1 VGQILVLS
9 SRAGELPVSQEPKSP
24 QAIEVVVVD
33 AHLDVLDRPDA
44 SAYSTGKAARGD
56 HLRVRPDQP
65 VGTGWLAIE
74 PLSTSILWIQESSLE
89 FEDEPPDEPRQLDSG
104 PIARD
109 LSHLSRAWVKD
120 ESAVVRSG
128 NLLARIPGPPKGE
141 LQGGRL
147 VQLVG
152 RPALRLGQGAE
163 KPAWLAIVPPPEQ
176 SFYVH
181 AEGVRWSA
189 PEEAPPAA
197 EIRASYDQPIAA
209 PSPTNA
215 LSGTPTSSPPN
226 WPLEVSQ
233 ELERLDGV
241 FRVTVASQP
250 VAQWRF
256 ESVRS
261 GYQSLL
267 KRAGDRLDLEEAIRT
282 RLARVTQHEQAARAA
297 RTIESILEASHRR
310 DDEVTAARRQLTHLA
325 RARARAYDA
334 VGFIQPSAHLVD
346 GRKVFALIGREGK
359 TIAYLDIP
367 PGLDPEPFLAS
378 RVGVRGRA
386 HFSEDLGT
394 RLISV
399 RDLESVER
407 NR

>member
-1 VGQILVLS
+1 
-9 SRAGELPVSQEPKSP
+9 
-24 QAIEVVVVD
+24 
-33 AHLDVLDRPDA
+33 
-44 SAYSTGKAARGD
+44 
-56 HLRVRPDQP
+56 
-65 VGTGWLAIE
+65 
-74 PLSTSILWIQESSLE
+74 
-89 FEDEPPDEPRQLDSG
+89 
-104 PIARD
+104 
-109 LSHLSRAWVKD
+109 
-120 ESAVVRSG
+120 
-128 NLLARIPGPPKGE
+128 
-141 LQGGRL
+141 
-147 VQLVG
+147 
-152 RPALRLGQGAE
+152 
-163 KPAWLAIVPPPEQ
+163 LAIVPPSEQ

-181 AEGVRWSA
+181 AGGLSWPA
-189 PEEAPPAA
+189 PKEASPAA
-197 EIRASYDQPIAA
+197 AIRASYDQPSAA
-209 PSPTNA
+209 PSPTSPR
-215 LSGTPTSSPPN
+215 SGKPTSSPAN
-226 WPLEVSQ
+226 WPLEVSH
-233 ELERLDGV
+233 ELERLDGI

-261 GYQSLL
+261 GYQTLL

-310 DDEVTAARRQLTHLA
+310 DDEVAAARRQLTHLA
-325 RARARAYDA
+325 RTRARAFDA
-334 VGFIQPSAHLVD
+334 VGFIQPSAHLVE

-378 RVGVRGRA
+378 HIGVRGRA

>member
-1 VGQILVLS
+1 
-9 SRAGELPVSQEPKSP
+9 
-24 QAIEVVVVD
+24 
-33 AHLDVLDRPDA
+33 
-44 SAYSTGKAARGD
+44 
-56 HLRVRPDQP
+56 

-89 FEDEPPDEPRQLDSG
+89 FEDEPTNEPRPLDWG

-109 LSHLSRAWVKD
+109 LSHISRAWVKD
-120 ESAVVRSG
+120 KSAVVRSG

-141 LQGGRL
+141 LPGGTL

-163 KPAWLAIVPPPEQ
+163 KATWLAIVPPSAQ

-181 AEGVRWSA
+181 AEGVRWPA
-189 PEEAPPAA
+189 PRDASPAA
-197 EIRASYDQPIAA
+197 EIRASYDQPSGA
-209 PSPTNA
+209 PSPTNPR
-215 LSGTPTSSPPN
+215 SGKPTSFPPS

-233 ELERLDGV
+233 ELGRLDGIL
-241 FRVTVASQP
+241 RVTLASEP

-267 KRAGDRLDLEEAIRT
+267 KRAGDRLDLEEAIRS

-310 DDEVTAARRQLTHLA
+310 DDEVAAARRQLVHLA
-325 RARARAYDA
+325 RTRARAYDA
-334 VGFIQPSAHLVD
+334 VGFIQPSARLVE
-346 GRKVFALIGREGK
+346 GRRVFALIGREGK

-399 RDLESVER
+399 RDLESVEQKR
-407 NR
+407 

>member
-1 VGQILVLS
+1 
-9 SRAGELPVSQEPKSP
+9 VSQEAKSRR
-24 QAIEVVVVD
+24 AIEAVVVKAYLEVF
-33 AHLDVLDRPDA
+33 DRPDDGG
-44 SAYSTGKAARGD
+44 YTTGKVVRGD
-56 HLRVRPDQP
+56 HLRVQPDQP
-65 VGTGWLAIE
+65 VGIGWLAIK

-89 FEDEPPDEPRQLDSG
+89 FEDDAAHEAGKPAKEPTGPDNPQ
-104 PIARD
+104 
-109 LSHLSRAWVKD
+109 LSRAWVKGK
-120 ESAVVRSG
+120 SAVVRSG

-141 LQGGRL
+141 LPGGTL
-147 VQLVG
+147 VQLIG

-163 KPAWLAIVPPPEQ
+163 KAAWLAIVPPPEQ
-176 SFYVH
+176 FFYVH

-189 PEEAPPAA
+189 LEEASPAA
-197 EIRASYDQPIAA
+197 EIRASYDEPIAA
-209 PSPTNA
+209 PSPTKPG
-215 LSGTPTSSPPN
+215 SGRPTSSPPS

-233 ELERLDGV
+233 ELGRLDGIL
-241 FRVTVASQP
+241 RVTVASQP

-267 KRAGDRLDLEEAIRT
+267 KRAGDRLDLEEAIRS

-310 DDEVTAARRQLTHLA
+310 DDEVAAARRELTHLA
-325 RARARAYDA
+325 RTRARAYDA

-386 HFSEDLGT
+386 HFSEDLDT

-399 RDLESVER
+399 RDLESVEQKR
-407 NR
+407 